1 MSVAKILREGLF
13 SLFDAINRKDV
24 VLDSCERVSVK
35 SFIQDFCKMTGEI
48 RSKEDVASLWKID
61 DILAER
67 IFALFEEVV
76 LDTDYNFETTI
87 DSDSSG
93 SGSDTTDFTEDS
105 SEDEMSSSYT
115 SDDNSDTS

>member
-13 SLFDAINRKDV
+13 SLFDAINKKDV

-61 DILAER
+61 DVLAER

-76 LDTDYNFETTI
+76 LETDYNFETTI

-93 SGSDTTDFTEDS
+93 SGSDTTEFTGDS

>member
-13 SLFDAINRKDV
+13 SLFDAINKKDV

-61 DILAER
+61 DVLAER

-76 LDTDYNFETTI
+76 LETDYNFETTI